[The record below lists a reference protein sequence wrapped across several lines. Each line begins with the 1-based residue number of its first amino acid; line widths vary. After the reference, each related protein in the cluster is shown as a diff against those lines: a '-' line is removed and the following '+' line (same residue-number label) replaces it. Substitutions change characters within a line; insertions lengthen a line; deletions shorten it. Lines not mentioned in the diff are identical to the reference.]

1 VTTDLEKFFEDYRS
15 LFRSDGWKLFTEELQ
30 VTLQAVDSVVAAK
43 DEQDLYFRKGQLAV
57 INNILNLENQIEVAA
72 DQAEQDDVENI

>member
-1 VTTDLEKFFEDYRS
+1 MTTDLEKFFEDYRS
-15 LFRSDGWKLFTEELQ
+15 LFRNDGWKLFTEELQ
-30 VTLQAVDSVVAAK
+30 ATLQAVDSVVAAK

-72 DQAEQDDVENI
+72 DQAEQDDVESI

>member
-1 VTTDLEKFFEDYRS
+1 MTKDLEKFFEDYRS
-15 LFRSDGWKLFTEELQ
+15 LFRSDGWKLFTEELL

>member
-1 VTTDLEKFFEDYRS
+1 MTTDLEKFFEDYRS
-15 LFRSDGWKLFTEELQ
+15 LFRSDGWKLFTEELL

-72 DQAEQDDVENI
+72 DQAEQDDVESI

>member
-1 VTTDLEKFFEDYRS
+1 MTKDLEKFFEDYRS
-15 LFRSDGWKLFTEELQ
+15 LFRSDGWKLFTEELL

-72 DQAEQDDVENI
+72 DQAEQDDVESI